1 MDLQFESAWA
11 LTNIASII
19 FDQTKAVVSAAA
31 VVGFISLLGLP
42 SSDFCIGLSDICYQ
56 KTTATGKTCFA
67 ICLISFLKCVD
78 LSTHVNSIA
87 ICKLNFYK

>member
-1 MDLQFESAWA
+1 M
-11 LTNIASII
+11 
-19 FDQTKAVVSAAA
+19 SAAA
-31 VVGFISLLGLP
+31 AVGFISLLRLSIDGWLQAVVHQVLAF

-67 ICLISFLKCVD
+67 ICLMSFLKCVD